1 MNYKIF
7 LISRRGQGAG
17 IRCQGSGVSPRLTY
31 SAITDNPEGGQAV
44 RVSIYEKD
52 CSNEK
57 YGLNLICSFVDCPRT
72 PEGGQAGKVIVNQL
86 KGYPKSFC
94 V

>member
-1 MNYKIF
+1 MRNMGLTSF
-7 LISRRGQGAG
+7 TNLLI
-17 IRCQGSGVSPRLTY
+17 T
-31 SAITDNPEGGQAV
+31 PEGGQAV

>member
-7 LISRRGQGAG
+7 LISERGQGAG
-17 IRCQGSGVSPRLTY
+17 IRGQGSGVSPR
-31 SAITDNPEGGQAV
+31 S
-44 RVSIYEKD
+44 
-52 CSNEK
+52 
-57 YGLNLICSFVDCPRT
+57 